1 MYTEGQTMSDLDARY
16 IEGKILNFIEYD
28 KNSTIAFSQILFNS
42 STTLGVS
49 KFMDSIIKKYA
60 DKITIDWF
68 FNPNWNDLYITLS
81 KKEER
86 KNDNC

>member
-28 KNSTIAFSQILFNS
+28 KNSTIAFSQELSINS
-42 STTLGVS
+42 TAIGVL

-60 DKITIDWF
+60 DKITIDSF
-68 FNPNWNDLYITLS
+68 FNPDLNDLYIILS
-81 KKEER
+81 KKEKKKDES
-86 KNDNC
+86 

>member
-1 MYTEGQTMSDLDARY
+1 MYTEGQTISDLDAKY

-28 KNSTIAFSQILFNS
+28 KNSIVAFSQVLFNN

-49 KFMDSIIKKYA
+49 KFMDSIIKKYEDQIA
-60 DKITIDWF
+60 IDWF
-68 FNPNWNDLYITLS
+68 FNPDWNDLYITLS